1 MGDYAMWIL
10 ILLGLWLAIVLFR
23 KWKEEKELD
32 QWFHEHQH
40 DRRIERYKDDTEEK
54 PDKKEHSVFSTDL
67 ADMCCDPTN
76 VYFQNIYN
84 QD

>member
-23 KWKEEKELD
+23 KWKEEKD

-67 ADMCCDPTN
+67 SDMCCDPTN

>member
-1 MGDYAMWIL
+1 MGEYAMWIL
-10 ILLGLWLAIVLFR
+10 TIFGLWLAIVLFR

-40 DRRIERYKDDTEEK
+40 DRRIERYKHDTDEE
-54 PDKKEHSVFSTDL
+54 PDKKEHSIYSTDIV
-67 ADMCCDPTN
+67 DMCCDPTN